1 MNDSQFA
8 VYEARCATAARLKV
22 EILPH
27 NKQVL
32 FDALSTAGIAVVTV
46 GFDGCGDSGQFE
58 APSAF
63 AADNESREV
72 PNTEIT
78 VQCVDFE
85 RSQITQIETSVRNYI
100 EQLVCDLLEE
110 KHEGW
115 EDGDGA
121 YGEFR
126 LSLDERS
133 VTLEYSERYTAT
145 NYYEHEF

>member
-1 MNDSQFA
+1 MNDSLFA
-8 VYEARCATAARLKV
+8 AYEARCATAARLKA

-32 FDALSTAGIAVVTV
+32 FDALIAAGIAVVTV
-46 GFDGCGDSGQFE
+46 AFDGCGDSGQFE
-58 APSAF
+58 APCALD
-63 AADNESREV
+63 ADNETREV
-72 PNTEIT
+72 PNTAIT
-78 VQCVDFE
+78 VRGVDFE
-85 RSQITQIETSVRNYI
+85 NSLVTETETLVCDYI
-100 EQLVCDLLEE
+100 EQLVCDLLEQ
-110 KHEGW
+110 KHSGW

-126 LSLDERS
+126 FSLDERS

>member
-8 VYEARCATAARLKV
+8 AYEARCVTAARLKAK
-22 EILPH
+22 ILPH

-32 FDALSTAGIAVVTV
+32 FDALSAAGIAVVTV
-46 GFDGCGDSGQFE
+46 AFDGCGDSGQFE

-63 AADNESREV
+63 AADNEPREV
-72 PNTEIT
+72 PNTAIT

-85 RSQITQIETSVRNYI
+85 NSQITEIETSVPDYI

-110 KHEGW
+110 KHDEW

-126 LSLDERS
+126 FSLDERS